1 MRVSAWSV
9 STTVAETFSRCNILP
24 DQPYRGKLSA
34 NQTRAMIDIACL
46 PPSVNQAA
54 IYQNGL
60 PQMGMQPASDALTKF
75 GMSLGDQMAVVP
87 GRILDPPRVAYAK
100 SELQIRD
107 SAWNLRDVQFYKG
120 AKIGPSVA
128 IVMSERRGDF
138 DNPQDQ
144 ELVRVRW

>member
-1 MRVSAWSV
+1 
-9 STTVAETFSRCNILP
+9 
-24 DQPYRGKLSA
+24 
-34 NQTRAMIDIACL
+34 
-46 PPSVNQAA
+46 
-54 IYQNGL
+54 
-60 PQMGMQPASDALTKF
+60 MGMQPASDALTKF